1 MRVYQQFIHN
11 LTTPQDGNHEDGN
24 HEVLQGEYMRTQDG
38 NQSLLHFIIPYI
50 IIHTNMS
57 IIYMLYLSM
66 FIHIYQW
73 MKIHKSQCPPRR
85 CPQPTH
91 TAGPPASTARVCFAE
106 IRQRFMAVAGN
117 RVGTDGTL
125 GTGM

>member
-50 IIHTNMS
+50 IIHTNHVYN
-57 IIYMLYLSM
+57 IYVIFIHVHPYLSM
-66 FIHIYQW
+66 DED
-73 MKIHKSQCPPRR
+73 P
-85 CPQPTH
+85 
-91 TAGPPASTARVCFAE
+91 
-106 IRQRFMAVAGN
+106 
-117 RVGTDGTL
+117 
-125 GTGM
+125 